1 MNAGTGHPFTEAG
14 RITANA
20 WRVTTDTGQVVVML
34 IPCVGPGGRAA
45 WIREFTLVSGQL
57 RGGRPG
63 SPACAKDTGEPKA
76 VDKSRSP
83 ICRIG
88 HGSG

>member
-1 MNAGTGHPFTEAG
+1 
-14 RITANA
+14 
-20 WRVTTDTGQVVVML
+20 VML

-63 SPACAKDTGEPKA
+63 SPACAKDTGDQKPSTRVGARFAESATEVVKVQCRFGARVGPGGFRCA
-76 VDKSRSP
+76 VLSLLS
-83 ICRIG
+83 
-88 HGSG
+88 S